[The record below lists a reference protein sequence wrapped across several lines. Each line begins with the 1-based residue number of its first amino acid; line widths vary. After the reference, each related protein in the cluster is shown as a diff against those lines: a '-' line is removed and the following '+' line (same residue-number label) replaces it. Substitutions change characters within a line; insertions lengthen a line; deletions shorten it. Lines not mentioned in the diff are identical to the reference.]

1 MISIGLIEGCLAGR
15 GGGGGGMLGAG
26 EGDRPLG
33 LLSGLELGDLEGIL
47 LNKKVRFILKTFKLC
62 FNVRKDF

>member
-33 LLSGLELGDLEGIL
+33 LLSGLELGDREGIL
-47 LNKKVRFILKTFKLC
+47 LNKKLHLF
-62 FNVRKDF
+62 